1 MKNRLRVLIVIL
13 CGSVPAVGGTGL
25 VRFGEPWTS
34 PYRVDPNRPFQV
46 VNAEGRHLFLVNKT
60 AWLYFG
66 CKQPEAVLDRAVAQ
80 GVNVLRVSLEGQYYY
95 ETVGIELWPWGG
107 TRNNPVWTQ
116 FNEAYWSEVER
127 RIRLAGERGIGFDV
141 TLYCTLQPT
150 ADQIDAQRA
159 YWSCALQRLGKYAN
173 ILTWEIANEYL
184 GNEAFQRA
192 VGEYFRANDPYGRPV
207 CTSDGTTDDAAWPD
221 RTWIDLAIN
230 HTCTSSS
237 AKHDLRDWYLAL
249 ARNTRSHGK
258 PAWCNESGRENRHGN
273 NDGVHR
279 RKQGWLW
286 CAAGCFWTYHSWDG
300 CEGIDD
306 VSYRGPGA
314 EFLKPMAE
322 FFRALPFWELNPNY
336 TALTP
341 GQVVPT
347 RGAALEAS
355 ELDLVWATLAHPDR
369 SVVAMYL
376 GTRVTGQAVKGGTA
390 QLRLPKG
397 DYRITFQRPA
407 DLETLGTLDLSASG
421 LGAVATIALP
431 DFTDDLVV
439 TVKRP
444 QAAIRTRIPGTQ

>member
-1 MKNRLRVLIVIL
+1 MNSKLGIIVIL
-13 CGSVPAVGGTGL
+13 LFSSLPVVASSGL
-25 VRFGEPWTS
+25 VRFSEPWTS
-34 PYRVDPNRPFQV
+34 PYRVDPNRPFHL
-46 VNAEGRHLFLVNKT
+46 VNGEGKHLFLVNKT

-66 CKQPEAVLDRAVAQ
+66 CQHPESVLDRAVEQ

-95 ETVGIELWPWGG
+95 ETAGIELWPWGG

-116 FNEAYWSEVER
+116 FNDAYWSEVER
-127 RIRLAGERGIGFDV
+127 RIRLAGERGIGLNV
-141 TLYCTLQPT
+141 TLYCTLEPT
-150 ADQIDAQRA
+150 AAQIESQRP
-159 YWSCALQRLGKYAN
+159 YWSCTLQRLSKYAN

-192 VGEYFRANDPYGRPV
+192 VADYFHENDPYCRPV

-221 RTWIDLAIN
+221 RTWLDLAIN

-237 AKHDLRDWYLAL
+237 NDRHDLRDWYLAL

-314 EFLKPMAE
+314 EFLRPMAD
-322 FFRALPFWELNPNY
+322 FFKALPFWELSPNY
-336 TALTP
+336 TALTIADQP
-341 GQVVPT
+341 
-347 RGAALEAS
+347 
-355 ELDLVWATLAHPDR
+355 DLVWAALAQPDR
-369 SVVAMYL
+369 STVLLYVC
-376 GTRVTGQAVKGGTA
+376 TRTTGPAVKGRSA
-390 QLRLPKG
+390 QLRLPS
-397 DYRITFQRPA
+397 DSYRITFQKPS
-407 DLETLGTLDLSASG
+407 DLSILGTLDYSAGG
-421 LGAVATIALP
+421 LGRVDPVALP
-431 DFTDDLVV
+431 DFTDDLVI
-439 TVKRP
+439 TVQRGQP
-444 QAAIRTRIPGTQ
+444 TSRTRVPRTQ